1 MTAIS
6 DAKII
11 KIIQVKTKD
20 RIALP
25 KEARELL
32 KVDVSDHVA
41 FLEDKP
47 GIRVV
52 KVKLDTKE

>member
-1 MTAIS
+1 MS
-6 DAKII
+6 DVKII

-32 KVDVSDHVA
+32 KVSEDDHIA
-41 FLEDKP
+41 FIEDKP

-52 KVKLDTKE
+52 KVKLDMKEAVQ